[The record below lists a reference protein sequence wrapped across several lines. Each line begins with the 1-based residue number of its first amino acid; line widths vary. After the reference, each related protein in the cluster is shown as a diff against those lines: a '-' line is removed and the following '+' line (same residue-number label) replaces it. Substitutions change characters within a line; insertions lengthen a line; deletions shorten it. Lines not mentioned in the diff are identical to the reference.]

1 MEGSVKIENP
11 SKIFVSKNESVEA
24 LKDVNLE
31 LSAGSFV
38 RLIGPSGNGKRT
50 SHCFYNRLH

>member
-1 MEGSVKIENP
+1 MEGSVKIENA

-38 RLIGPSGNGKRT
+38 SLIGSSGNGKRT

>member
-31 LSAGSFV
+31 LSAGS
-38 RLIGPSGNGKRT
+38 LEIGKEI
-50 SHCFYNRLH
+50 

>member
-31 LSAGSFV
+31 LPAGSFV
-38 RLIGPSGNGKRT
+38 SLIGPSGSGKRT

>member
-38 RLIGPSGNGKRT
+38 SPIGPSGNGKRT
-50 SHCFYNRLH
+50 F